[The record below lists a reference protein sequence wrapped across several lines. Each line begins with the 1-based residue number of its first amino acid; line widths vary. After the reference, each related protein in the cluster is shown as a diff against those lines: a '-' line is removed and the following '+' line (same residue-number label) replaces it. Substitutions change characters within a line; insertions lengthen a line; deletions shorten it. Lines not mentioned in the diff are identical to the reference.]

1 MRRKVSAIAEG
12 AVGGK
17 MRNTAFVCVA
27 LLLGNC
33 QSNTASLDSAR
44 SQYADALAD
53 YQACMNATSGEASNN
68 CEPKRLIAEAAEQAY
83 KEAMSKGL

>member
-1 MRRKVSAIAEG
+1 MRCR
-12 AVGGK
+12 
-17 MRNTAFVCVA
+17 AFVFVA

-33 QSNTASLDSAR
+33 QSNTASLDNAR

-53 YQACMNATSGEASNN
+53 YQACMMTTSGEAMNN

-83 KEAMSKGL
+83 KDAISSGQH